1 MTTKKQ
7 TKTPEPDEPKT
18 KPARRTGPWVVLYRI
33 GETWHMSGDYWSKR
47 VATASVPN
55 FLGYFKNVAETKVV
69 PYAKAG
75 MKRPE
80 LVRRP
85 QAKIDPWVSSPKK
98 PE

>member
-1 MTTKKQ
+1 MTTKNQ
-7 TKTPEPDEPKT
+7 TEAPETSEPKT
-18 KPARRTGPWVVLYRI
+18 NPVRRTGPWVVLYRI

-55 FLGYFKNVAETKVV
+55 ILGYFKNVAETKVV

-80 LVRRP
+80 PPRRP
-85 QAKIDPWVSSPKK
+85 RFKIDPWVSIPKK
-98 PE
+98 PA

>member
-1 MTTKKQ
+1 MATKNQ
-7 TKTPEPDEPKT
+7 TNAPEKSEPKS
-18 KPARRTGPWVVLYRI
+18 KPAPRRTGPWVVLYRI
-33 GETWHMSGDYWSKR
+33 GETWHMSGNYWNKR

-55 FLGYFKNVAETKVV
+55 FLNHFKNIAETKVV

-80 LVRRP
+80 QPRRP
-85 QAKIDPWVSSPKK
+85 QAKIDPWATTKK

>member
-7 TKTPEPDEPKT
+7 TAPETDEPKPI
-18 KPARRTGPWVVLYRI
+18 PARRSGPWVVLYRI
-33 GETWHMSGDYWSKR
+33 GETWHMSGDYWSKS

-80 LVRRP
+80 PVRRP
-85 QAKIDPWVSSPKK
+85 QAKIDPWISIPKK